1 MTENVFPQS
10 FTKFNYLLRPS
21 KQVERKL
28 FIETLQRL
36 LAGGFSIYDYTY
48 LGFGSVYYADF
59 ILFHKY
65 LNIKNMICA
74 ESENIPKRMNFNRP
88 YEFIDLRMQE
98 VAEVIPSIDREKR
111 YVVWLDYDYSLN
123 DEVLRDLSSLIKV
136 LSRKSI
142 FIITVEADHRF
153 PGIKDIGDLNLDERI
168 EEMLKRFRNQLE
180 KYYDGEIK
188 RNMITKNRLPLLMA
202 QILRNVIA
210 ENIPI
215 SEGTSFSQLFNF
227 NYADGAQM
235 LSIGGIIG
243 DDETRMQLKQCK
255 IYELDFVTEGLEPVK
270 ISVPPLTIREKNW
283 LDQNLSQEFSGEQL
297 AFELDKEMYDSF
309 KKFYKY
315 YPTYYET
322 LL

>member
-255 IYELDFVTEGLEPVK
+255 IYELDFVTEGLGP
-270 ISVPPLTIREKNW
+270 I
-283 LDQNLSQEFSGEQL
+283 
-297 AFELDKEMYDSF
+297 
-309 KKFYKY
+309 
-315 YPTYYET
+315 
-322 LL
+322 